1 MSKASLTRNTT
12 IRVGDSVMIEQPI
25 RFIRCSY
32 EFDYHA
38 ARALISEKG
47 LAQEVN
53 TLIQKAIGL
62 VPNVHCYGFSEHMYR
77 KVSGALAYCMVTARA
92 QRPGVRK
99 IFSEPL
105 GDERYQPLHTVFQ
118 IDKVKFV
125 KTGLHK
131 PAHVDYEGDYD
142 PAVLYDEQTHRIVR
156 LDGQYLHGGEDIW
169 MEARYCR
176 KIIL

>member
-12 IRVGDSVMIEQPI
+12 IRVGDSVMIEKPI
-25 RFIRCSY
+25 RFVRCGY

-38 ARALISEKG
+38 ARALIVEKG
-47 LAQEVN
+47 LGREVN
-53 TLIQKAIGL
+53 SLIEKAVGL
-62 VPNVHCYGFSEHMYR
+62 LPNVHCYGFNERFYE
-77 KVSGALAYCMVTARA
+77 KVSGALAYCMVATRAR
-92 QRPGVRK
+92 RSGIRK

-105 GDERYQPLHTVFQ
+105 ENELYEPLHTVFR

-125 KTGLHK
+125 KTGNHK
-131 PAHVDYEGDYD
+131 PAFVDYEGDYD
-142 PAVLYDEQTHRIVR
+142 PAVLCDEQTHRIVR